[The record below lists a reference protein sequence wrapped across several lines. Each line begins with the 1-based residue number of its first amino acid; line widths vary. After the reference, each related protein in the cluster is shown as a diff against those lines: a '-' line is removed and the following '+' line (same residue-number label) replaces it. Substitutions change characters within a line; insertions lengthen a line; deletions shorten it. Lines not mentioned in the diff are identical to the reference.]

1 MDGKKI
7 KALNQWYNK
16 ENSRLQSIKNR
27 QGIPGITERQARLIL
42 KCNNRVRDYLNQ
54 VARYIINYCQTHQ
67 IGKLIVG
74 YNPTVKQEIKI
85 GSRNNQNFVQIPH
98 YSLKAKLKALCF
110 RYGIR
115 YLEEESYTSQA
126 SFLDGDDI
134 PSYNAN
140 NPKEYTFSGKRVKR
154 SLYRS
159 RNGHLINADVQGA
172 ANILFK
178 SSQKLNFGRLAS
190 GLLANPLRVCIS

>member
-42 KCNNRVRDYLNQ
+42 KCNNRVRNYLNQ

-98 YSLKAKLKALCF
+98 YSLTAKLKALCF
-110 RYGIR
+110 RYAIR
-115 YLEEESYTSQA
+115 YLRRNPILVKQA
-126 SFLDGDDI
+126 FLMVMIYLATMPII
-134 PSYNAN
+134 PKNTHSMAN
-140 NPKEYTFSGKRVKR
+140 G
-154 SLYRS
+154 
-159 RNGHLINADVQGA
+159 
-172 ANILFK
+172 
-178 SSQKLNFGRLAS
+178 LNV
-190 GLLANPLRVCIS
+190 VCIEVGMEI